1 MKYLKY
7 ILLFLLFIF
16 TSCGDDLSPQEKE
29 MVKNMR
35 RNNELRQKQKEE
47 EIKNR
52 WKGFHVEVIDSCEY
66 LVKSEHYGNGGYQG
80 YGFGYMAHKGNCK
93 FCKERRKKEL
103 KEYEQRQYE
112 RFTRISKD
120 SL

>member
-7 ILLFLLFIF
+7 ILLFLMFIF
-16 TSCGDDLSPQEKE
+16 TACGDDLSPQEKE

-52 WKGFHVEVIDSCEY
+52 WKGFRVEIIDRCEY
-66 LVKSEHYGNGGYQG
+66 LIKEQRFYNGGLS
-80 YGFGYMAHKGNCK
+80 YMAHKGNCK
-93 FCKERRKKEL
+93 FCKERTNKEL
-103 KEYEQRQYE
+103 KEYEQKQYE
-112 RFTRISKD
+112 RFTRNSKD